1 MKKPLNIDEYILD
14 FPEPVMLRLQRVREA
29 VQQSAPEAV
38 EVISY
43 SMPAF
48 YLHSN
53 LVYFAGY
60 ANHIGFYP
68 GAQAIVDFQKEIAV
82 YKSAK
87 GSIQFPHD
95 QPLPIALIKKITK
108 SRAIACFKKFRAKQ
122 KRR

>member
-14 FPEPVMLRLQRVREA
+14 FPEHVIIRLQKVREA
-29 VQQSAPEAV
+29 IHQAAPEAK
-38 EVISY
+38 EIISY

-82 YKSAK
+82 YKWAK

-95 QPLPIALIKKITK
+95 HPLPIALIKKITK
-108 SRAIACFKKFRAKQ
+108 SRAIACLKKFRAKQ
-122 KRR
+122 KKC